1 VEYENRLS
9 VDFGKSE
16 IWERGCGC
24 RCVPKKFEIFFIIK
38 IKYGLYVLDHFNMLM
53 SKIIFKK

>member
-16 IWERGCGC
+16 IWERGC
-24 RCVPKKFEIFFIIK
+24 RYIPKKFEIFFFIK

>member
-16 IWERGCGC
+16 IWERGC
-24 RCVPKKFEIFFIIK
+24 RCVSKKFEIFFIIK

>member
-9 VDFGKSE
+9 VDFGKSKSAF
-16 IWERGCGC
+16 
-24 RCVPKKFEIFFIIK
+24 PKNLKFFFIK
-38 IKYGLYVLDHFNMLM
+38 IKYDLYVLNHFNMLM

>member
-1 VEYENRLS
+1 MEYENRLS

-16 IWERGCGC
+16 IWERGC
-24 RCVPKKFEIFFIIK
+24 RWIFKKFEIFFFIK

>member
-9 VDFGKSE
+9 VGFGKSE
-16 IWERGCGC
+16 IWERGC

-53 SKIIFKK
+53 LKVIFKK